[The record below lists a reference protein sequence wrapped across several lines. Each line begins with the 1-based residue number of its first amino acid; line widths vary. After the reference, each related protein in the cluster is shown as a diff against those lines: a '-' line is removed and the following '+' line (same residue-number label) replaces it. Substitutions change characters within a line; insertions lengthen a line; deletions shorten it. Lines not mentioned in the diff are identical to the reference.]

1 MKTGKV
7 AALLGLD
14 PNTVKNWITRLPE
27 FFTPAAR
34 GEGTLQRDIDHSDLL
49 ALNTIRALRDEGELD
64 WNKIRDVL
72 RTSEREQSLPF
83 SGASVDTGETAIAQV
98 ERMLSTTVNLE
109 NALNRVDDLEGE
121 IGKLRQQLDESTA
134 QRRELE
140 LKLNELERA
149 KAVADA
155 LAAQELEFWR
165 TGRLQY
171 KPPSAG

>member
-7 AALLGLD
+7 ASLLGLD
-14 PNTVKNWITRLPE
+14 PTTVKNWITRLPE

-165 TGRLQY
+165 TGRLQF